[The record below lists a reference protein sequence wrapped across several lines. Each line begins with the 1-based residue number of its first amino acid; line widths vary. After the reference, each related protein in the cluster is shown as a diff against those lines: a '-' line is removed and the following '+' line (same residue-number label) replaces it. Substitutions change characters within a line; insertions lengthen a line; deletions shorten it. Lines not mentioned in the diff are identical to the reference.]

1 MGNKIV
7 MKTIFEN
14 YSSYGDFLKKIFKNE
29 CDLWEGSYAYYEEND
44 VFVEQKLG
52 VYMSKPP
59 LLPNDQRFFDGLKVQ
74 SIFNSIVYQNDV
86 DLIIYSS
93 SNGKDSVA
101 NVDNLHFYVNCN
113 EYHKCRG
120 LITMEKGAPK
130 GTLYISN
137 SALRYLYLARESSG
151 LNLKLSKSKLGRMII
166 DIDKHIEEKGIS
178 VAKSMTRD
186 IFYRDILSHIDS
198 NISNH
203 DADEMWKIFVGK
215 DGFIQ

>member
-1 MGNKIV
+1 
-7 MKTIFEN
+7 
-14 YSSYGDFLKKIFKNE
+14 
-29 CDLWEGSYAYYEEND
+29 
-44 VFVEQKLG
+44 
-52 VYMSKPP
+52 
-59 LLPNDQRFFDGLKVQ
+59 
-74 SIFNSIVYQNDV
+74 
-86 DLIIYSS
+86 
-93 SNGKDSVA
+93 
-101 NVDNLHFYVNCN
+101 
-113 EYHKCRG
+113 
-120 LITMEKGAPK
+120 MEKGAPK

-137 SALRYLYLARESSG
+137 SALRYLYLAREISG
-151 LNLKLSKSKLGRMII
+151 LNLKLSKSKLGRMIL

>member
-1 MGNKIV
+1 MIKLNIV
-7 MKTIFEN
+7 G
-14 YSSYGDFLKKIFKNE
+14 Y
-29 CDLWEGSYAYYEEND
+29 
-44 VFVEQKLG
+44 
-52 VYMSKPP
+52 
-59 LLPNDQRFFDGLKVQ
+59 
-74 SIFNSIVYQNDV
+74 IFNSIVYQNDV

-151 LNLKLSKSKLGRMII
+151 GLNLKLSKSKLGRMIL
-166 DIDKHIEEKGIS
+166 DIDKHIEEKDIS
-178 VAKSMTRD
+178 VTKSMTRD